1 METVHGATTDTARAN
16 EKSTE
21 NAVCILRNLSY
32 RLAAEVPDLKAQLE
46 ETLSTDTEFMDCFQ
60 WRKSKKKNAP
70 EVGFPRFHR
79 VPGTGKLIT
88 DGLWSKWTYID
99 VYEHKKGPCLTPCI
113 LYMYFYHVNGT
124 SYKCTEFE
132 QF

>member
-60 WRKSKKKNAP
+60 WRKNKKKNSP

-79 VPGTGKLIT
+79 VPGTGK
-88 DGLWSKWTYID
+88 
-99 VYEHKKGPCLTPCI
+99 
-113 LYMYFYHVNGT
+113 
-124 SYKCTEFE
+124 
-132 QF
+132 